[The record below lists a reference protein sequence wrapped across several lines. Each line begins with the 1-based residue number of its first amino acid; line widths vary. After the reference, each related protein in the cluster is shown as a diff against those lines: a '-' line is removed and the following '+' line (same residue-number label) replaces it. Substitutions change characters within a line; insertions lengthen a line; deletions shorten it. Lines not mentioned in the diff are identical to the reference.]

1 MFKVNNNIPEEEH
14 LTSFQSF
21 NVNFEHI
28 SHITLTYYIV
38 SVVILNRYMRIG
50 LIHRINVP
58 CKIQISEN
66 AVTVPAPESEEGW
79 FRTIS
84 SESKVTYIQKLKDK
98 SIC

>member
-1 MFKVNNNIPEEEH
+1 
-14 LTSFQSF
+14 
-21 NVNFEHI
+21 
-28 SHITLTYYIV
+28 
-38 SVVILNRYMRIG
+38 MRIG